1 MYFMASSLSNH
12 VDNLIEGIHKFKW
25 KDCASCFKYESLSTN
40 LIFFYLV
47 TKIIQIRLIKI

>member
-1 MYFMASSLSNH
+1 MASSLSNL

-25 KDCASCFKYESLSTN
+25 KDCASCFKYESVNTS